1 MTAAQ
6 PQGYFVAPASGKGPG
21 VLVLHAWWGLNET
34 IKGVCRRLADAG
46 FVVFAPDLYHGKVAD
61 NVEDAGIYG
70 KEVDNHFPETMN
82 EVRAASAY
90 LAARSDDP
98 ERGIGVVGF
107 SLGTT
112 YALELSN
119 AAPERVRAVVIFYG
133 SWVQDLSHSRAAYL
147 GHFAEDD
154 PYEPRAGAEGLEA
167 ELRKLGRPVSFHIYP
182 GTGHWFFEP
191 DVTAPTT
198 LRPPNLPGNGRW
210 VFSRRFC
217 ESALADGRA

>member
-1 MTAAQ
+1 MTDTQ

-34 IKGVCRRLADAG
+34 IKAFCRRLADAG

-61 NVEDAGIYG
+61 NVEDAGRYG
-70 KEVDNHFPETMN
+70 KEVDNNFAGTMD
-82 EVRAASAY
+82 EVRAAAAY
-90 LAARSDDP
+90 LAGRTAHP

-112 YALELSN
+112 YGLELSN
-119 AAPERVRAVVIFYG
+119 AEPDRVNAVVIFYG
-133 SWVQDLSHSRAAYL
+133 SWVQDLSRSQAAYL

-154 PYEPRAGAEGLEA
+154 PYEPRAGSEALEA
-167 ELRKLGRPVSFHIYP
+167 GLRKLGRPVSFHIYP

-191 DVTAPTT
+191 DVTAAYNREAAELAWERT
-198 LRPPNLPGNGRW
+198 LGFLK
-210 VFSRRFC
+210 
-217 ESALADGRA
+217 ETL